1 MMRATLSLLA
11 ALAAAL
17 WLPAHAQDD
26 CVVPQAINAGSTPIW
41 TPLHVSKSGRYCL
54 ERSVK
59 APRIG
64 GLFGERDSP
73 YGAMLQIEASNVAF
87 DLRGF
92 SIDVEPINMRGVAS
106 GYWLD
111 PSQQRRIT
119 VRNGSIHSRGGE
131 AIAFSA
137 PPRGSL
143 LADFQAVYESVNPRG
158 GAFNRDAAAGAY
170 KELIDMLPKT
180 AADYQET
187 AHLLESLMLV
197 VEFGGRNACLQCAA
211 IRMKGASNTIR
222 NSTIE
227 IDDGHAA
234 IYLFGPNQI
243 IENNI
248 IVFKGRAALASAAA
262 IILHQGDGT
271 IIRNNDIIIQSTGEE
286 APQAAIALIDS
297 KNVLVEGNRV
307 YGVSTLTRAWDE
319 RSSAIDRN
327 NDFRSLLRRPWATAE
342 PGVH

>member
-1 MMRATLSLLA
+1 MRPALFLLA

-26 CVVPQAINAGSTPIW
+26 CVVPRATSATTSIW
-41 TPLHVSKSGRYCL
+41 TALLDVTESGQYCL

-59 APRIG
+59 APRIR

-73 YGAMLQIEASNVAF
+73 YDAMLQIKASNVVF

-92 SIDVEPINMRGVAS
+92 SLDMEPINMRGVAS

-187 AHLLESLMLV
+187 AHLLESLTLV
-197 VEFGGRNACLQCAA
+197 VEFGGRNACRQCTA

-227 IDDGHAA
+227 IADGHAA
-234 IYLFGPNQI
+234 IHLFGPNQI

-248 IVFKGRAALASAAA
+248 IVFKGKAALASAAA

-271 IIRNNDIIIQSTGEE
+271 IIRNNDIIIQSAGEE

-307 YGVSTLTRAWDE
+307 YGVTTLTRAWDE

-327 NDFRSLLRRPWATAE
+327 NDFRSLLRRPWASGA